1 MNTRPRTIGAE
12 ELAAR
17 ALAILEERKITS
29 LIVVDAEGR
38 VEGVLHLHDLW
49 GVELI

>member
-1 MNTRPRTIGAE
+1 MPSRSTIGAS

-17 ALAILEERKITS
+17 ALAILEAGKITS

-38 VEGVLHLHDLW
+38 VEGVVHLHDLW